1 MEEAADR
8 IRSVV
13 KNLLPERPHHLS
25 LYPDRKYQVPP
36 NFWQHQSPLQYSTFV
51 SDADRGVLLTRPY
64 FDICDEP
71 EPNSTPL
78 GAVRNGPKKT
88 LNKMSFKDYKK
99 QKEKAS
105 TSPTENGVP
114 GKPDKYRTDV
124 AMKLDRE
131 HVRKELDRPG
141 AQQDTKVQESRVNG
155 DVERSKS
162 STSKPFSRDASSP
175 SDSKKRPLEPDDGFR
190 QHKKSKPS
198 DSASVKMPRP
208 ETPRSREHNAIHDK
222 SLGREGRPG
231 ASQLTPGAR
240 AVTGSSR
247 ERDRAVSPRV
257 TVQSVRSQH
266 SLPKKTETS
275 SKHLVP
281 PLLSPLRHPAID
293 DELDSN
299 TPRKRPKE
307 STASGKI
314 QTKTP
319 KSDVVFKKAKPTI
332 PDLPALLSPTLP
344 ALVEDELERFEK
356 ASYKGEPS
364 QPACHTP
371 ETSKSA
377 RKSQIRE
384 IAEDEH
390 HPRRYIVTLKIKKPL
405 RGTVKR
411 LLALPSKAKKE
422 RSASVDNTP
431 PPAKKRP
438 RPAESII
445 DAAPAVPSKRSKI
458 IEAPAAKAPAPYT
471 PPNPPAASSLP
482 GSSQTQ
488 TPSGRVAATPTAG
501 DASSAGRP
509 GVSKDVLMRRQGELA
524 TVGRKL
530 KRERDREKQERE
542 KEKQK
547 QPNGAPPN
555 GDRMTADEYRPA
567 MMTMEMILAYFIA
580 FRSGNQ
586 ASELSRV
593 PADEKAWVTLEAHL
607 GELKRM
613 TSHYLPLYTLAA
625 QLNGILI
632 NEILRAC
639 STHGTLSALDDSSQK
654 ALMRNLSNQYRVWPE
669 VEKLRG
675 RLTDERLKTPAMGP
689 WTSAYK
695 AVADTLF
702 VMGRIAERENV
713 SWRAEVVAP
722 KE

>member
-1 MEEAADR
+1 
-8 IRSVV
+8 
-13 KNLLPERPHHLS
+13 
-25 LYPDRKYQVPP
+25 
-36 NFWQHQSPLQYSTFV
+36 
-51 SDADRGVLLTRPY
+51 
-64 FDICDEP
+64 
-71 EPNSTPL
+71 
-78 GAVRNGPKKT
+78 
-88 LNKMSFKDYKK
+88 
-99 QKEKAS
+99 
-105 TSPTENGVP
+105 
-114 GKPDKYRTDV
+114 
-124 AMKLDRE
+124 
-131 HVRKELDRPG
+131 
-141 AQQDTKVQESRVNG
+141 
-155 DVERSKS
+155 
-162 STSKPFSRDASSP
+162 
-175 SDSKKRPLEPDDGFR
+175 
-190 QHKKSKPS
+190 
-198 DSASVKMPRP
+198 MPRP
-208 ETPRSREHNAIHDK
+208 ETPRSREQNATHER
-222 SLGREGRPG
+222 SSGRDGRPG
-231 ASQLTPGAR
+231 ASLPNPGAR
-240 AVTGSSR
+240 AAPGSSR
-247 ERDRAVSPRV
+247 ERDRAISPRGNV
-257 TVQSVRSQH
+257 HTVKGH
-266 SLPKKTETS
+266 GSLSKKAETS

-293 DELDSN
+293 DELEPNS
-299 TPRKRPKE
+299 PRKRPKE
-307 STASGKI
+307 SPASGKN
-314 QTKTP
+314 QTKTS
-319 KSDVVFKKAKPTI
+319 KSDLVVKKTKSTI

-356 ASYKGEPS
+356 APYKGDLS
-364 QPACHTP
+364 QPACPTP
-371 ETSKSA
+371 EASKSA

-384 IAEDEH
+384 IPEDEH
-390 HPRRYIVTLKIKKPL
+390 HAKRYIVTLKIKKPL

-411 LLALPSKAKKE
+411 LLALPSKTKKE

-438 RPAESII
+438 RPAESSIEATSAI
-445 DAAPAVPSKRSKI
+445 PAKRSRI

-471 PPNPPAASSLP
+471 PPNPTAASSLP

-488 TPSGRVAATPTAG
+488 TPSGRIAATPTAG
-501 DASSAGRP
+501 EAASSGRS
-509 GVSKDVLMRRQGELA
+509 GVSKDLLMRRQGELA

-530 KRERDREKQERE
+530 KRERDREKHERE

-547 QPNGAPPN
+547 QPNGAPHN
-555 GDRMTADEYRPA
+555 GERMTADEYRPA

-613 TSHYLPLYTLAA
+613 TSHSLPLYTLAA

-654 ALMRNLSNQYRVWPE
+654 ALMRNLSNQFRVWPE